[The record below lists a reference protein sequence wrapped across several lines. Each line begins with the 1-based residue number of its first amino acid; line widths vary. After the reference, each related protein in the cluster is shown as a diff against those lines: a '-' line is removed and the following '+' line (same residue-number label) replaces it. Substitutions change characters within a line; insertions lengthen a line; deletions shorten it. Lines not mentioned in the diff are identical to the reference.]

1 MTSAR
6 KVFNEHALVRSTQ
19 DYLIKKNLFSQ
30 ESNSLPDSA
39 LRFPDGSD
47 FRIEIPTVNSLE
59 ALITI
64 IDESQ
69 KLGIKINR
77 LTETLGIFRHPKKE
91 IAAMATACKEYG
103 AEFVMSPGPR
113 ATYDTSATA
122 QTVQGTRIGYRL
134 RGQDQL
140 LRALIDVQR
149 AIDVGVR
156 SFVIYDEGML
166 SVLNDMRKDDIIPL
180 ETHFKVSAHCGHGNP
195 AALKLLWNLGAN
207 SFNPVRDLDLSMISS
222 LRMAAPIPLDI
233 HTDNPAASGGFM
245 RMYEAPD
252 IVRIASPVYL
262 KTGNSALQAHGEITD
277 AKDARRMVQQASI
290 TIEMLNE
297 FAPDLKQSPLK
308 WEP

>member
-6 KVFNEHALVRSTQ
+6 KVFDEHALVRSTR
-19 DYLIKKNLFSQ
+19 DYLIKNNLFG
-30 ESNSLPDSA
+30 EEANSLPDSA

-77 LTETLGIFRHPKKE
+77 LTETLGIFRHSKKE
-91 IAAMATACKEYG
+91 IAAMVTACKEYG
-103 AEFVMSPGPR
+103 AEFLMSPGPR

-122 QTVQGTRIGYRL
+122 QTAQGARIGYRL

-149 AIDVGVR
+149 AIDLGVS

-166 SVLNDMRKDDIIPL
+166 SVLNDMRKDNIIPVT
-180 ETHFKVSAHCGHGNP
+180 THFKVSAHCGHGNP
-195 AALKLLWNLGAN
+195 ASLKFLWNLGAN
-207 SFNPVRDLDLSMISS
+207 SFNPVRDLDLSMISA
-222 LRMAAPIPLDI
+222 LRMAAPISLDI

-245 RMYEAPD
+245 RMYEAPE

-262 KTGNSALQAHGEITD
+262 KTGNSALQTHGEITD
-277 AKDARRMVQQASI
+277 ATDARRMVQQASI

-308 WEP
+308 CEP

>member
-6 KVFNEHALVRSTQ
+6 KVFDEHALVRSTR
-19 DYLIKKNLFSQ
+19 DYLIKKNLFGK
-30 ESNSLPDSA
+30 EANRLPDSA

-77 LTETLGIFRHPKKE
+77 LTETLGIFRHPKEE
-91 IAAMATACKEYG
+91 ITAMVTACKEYG
-103 AEFVMSPGPR
+103 AEFLMSPGPR

-122 QTVQGTRIGYRL
+122 QTAQGARIGYRL

-149 AIDVGVR
+149 AIDLGVS

-166 SVLNDMRKDDIIPL
+166 SVLNDMRKDNIIPVT
-180 ETHFKVSAHCGHGNP
+180 THFKVSAHCGHGNP
-195 AALKLLWNLGAN
+195 ASLKFLWNLGAN
-207 SFNPVRDLDLSMISS
+207 SFNPVRDLDLSMIAA
-222 LRMAAPIPLDI
+222 LRMAAPISLDI

-245 RMYEAPD
+245 RMYEAPE

-262 KTGNSALQAHGEITD
+262 KTGNSGLQTHGEVTD
-277 AKDARRMVQQASI
+277 ARDAKRMVQQASI

-308 WEP
+308 CEP